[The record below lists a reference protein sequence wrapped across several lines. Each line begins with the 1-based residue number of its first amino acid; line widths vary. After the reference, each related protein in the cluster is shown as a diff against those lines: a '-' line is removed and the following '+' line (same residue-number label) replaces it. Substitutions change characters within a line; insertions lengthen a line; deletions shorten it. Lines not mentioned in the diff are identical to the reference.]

1 MRRALAR
8 FPFPAM
14 ARRVLE
20 RYFQPGGRAE
30 EQSYK
35 TLPMFAKDTP
45 RELSELCVVANFVEV
60 NLAREG
66 HGNPVGINYLEKI
79 QMPHLPSLYG
89 AMLAGVGYVLMGAG
103 IPVKIPDAID
113 RFVEHEPATYPLHVI
128 GAEEGDDVTMSFA
141 PREYMERDLLP
152 LPRPKFIAIIAS
164 NVLAVSLVKRTE
176 GRVDGFVIEGPTAG
190 GHNAPPRGKV
200 HLDEAGEVV
209 YGERDVVDLAKI
221 RELGLPFWLA
231 GGYGSAEK
239 LQEALAAGA
248 TGVQVGTAF
257 AYCVESGMRED
268 YKRALLAKV
277 AAGDVKV
284 FTDPLASPTNFP
296 FKVVALEGT
305 LSDSAVFRKR
315 PRICDLGFLREA
327 YRRDDGTIGYRCAA
341 EPPSTYVSKGGIREE
356 TEGRKCICNALVATI
371 GLQQVRKG
379 HIVEAGIVTS
389 GNDVSGIGRF
399 MPPDRLEYTAA
410 DVLDRLLAPSA

>member
-1 MRRALAR
+1 
-8 FPFPAM
+8 M
-14 ARRVLE
+14 ARLDM
-20 RYFQPGGRAE
+20 P
-30 EQSYK
+30 
-35 TLPMFAKDTP
+35 KDVQD
-45 RELSELCVVANFVEV
+45 LLIAANFAEV
-60 NLAREG
+60 FLARENHSG
-66 HGNPVGINYLEKI
+66 MVGVNLMEKI
-79 QMPHLPSLYG
+79 QLPTLAVLYG
-89 AMLAGVGYVLMGAG
+89 VMLAGADYVLMGAG
-103 IPVKIPDAID
+103 IPVKIPDAIE
-113 RFVEHEPATYPLHVI
+113 RFVDHEAATYPLHVI

-141 PREYMERDLLP
+141 PRDFMERELLP

-176 GRVDGFVIEGPTAG
+176 GRIDGFVIEGPTAG
-190 GHNAPPRGKV
+190 GHNAPPRGKT
-200 HLDEAGEVV
+200 HLDEAGEVI
-209 YGERDVVDLAKI
+209 YGERDIVDLAKI

-257 AYCVESGMRED
+257 AYCAESGMRED

-305 LSDSAVFRKR
+305 LSEPEVFRKR

-327 YRRDDGTIGYRCAA
+327 YRQDDGTIGYRCAA
-341 EPPSTYVSKGGIREE
+341 EPPSTYVSKGGVREE

-399 MPPDRLEYTAA
+399 MRPDGLEYTAA
-410 DVLDRLLAPSA
+410 DVLDRLLTPSA